1 MRKYQER
8 LESQKRQDTD
18 LSFYKEQISLLEKKN
33 EMLNNKLKNYEL
45 GQNQQDQQNLQ
56 AKQGNKV
63 LFARFEET
71 NAALERAFERIS
83 ILESENNRLMDCF
96 NTEKLEKMK
105 LQKDRDKLFDD
116 QRKLHEEREKMEME
130 KVHTKEHLRVNND
143 HVERIKSEKLELERK
158 VKQVTQMK
166 SEMSKILDDERQ
178 VYKDSKR
185 LFEDE
190 IKTLRS
196 SLANKVILIK

>member
-1 MRKYQER
+1 
-8 LESQKRQDTD
+8 
-18 LSFYKEQISLLEKKN
+18 
-33 EMLNNKLKNYEL
+33 MLNNKLKNYEL

-83 ILESENNRLMDCF
+83 ILESENNRLMDCI

-158 VKQVTQMK
+158 VKQVTQLK
-166 SEMSKILDDERQ
+166 GEMSKILDDERQ

-190 IKTLRS
+190 IKTLKS
-196 SLANKVILIK
+196 SLANKVILSKITQCIGRRSI